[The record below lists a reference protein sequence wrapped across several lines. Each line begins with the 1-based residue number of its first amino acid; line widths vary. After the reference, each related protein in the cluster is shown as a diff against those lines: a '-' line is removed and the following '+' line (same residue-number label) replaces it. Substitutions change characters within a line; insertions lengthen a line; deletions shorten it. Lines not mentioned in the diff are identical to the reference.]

1 MFPCKDVT
9 TQTVIKCL
17 TQLFSIFGM
26 PGYVHSDRG
35 SSFMSKELKDWLL
48 SHKVPS
54 SHTTPYNPRGNGQ
67 CERFNG
73 IIWKTVCLARH
84 AHNLLET
91 QWEAVLPDALHAI
104 RSLLCT
110 ATNSTPHER
119 FF

>member
-1 MFPCKDVT
+1 MDFKGPLPSASTNKYILTIVDEYSRFPFVFPCKDVT

-48 SHKVPS
+48 SQKVPS
-54 SHTTPYNPRGNGQ
+54 SHTTSYNPRGNGQ

-73 IIWKTVCLARH
+73 IIWKTVFSSSC
-84 AHNLLET
+84 
-91 QWEAVLPDALHAI
+91 
-104 RSLLCT
+104 S
-110 ATNSTPHER
+110 
-119 FF
+119 